1 MWKVAGRRE
10 VLTYLLGHESVIPY
24 QSHFI
29 PVLKHTKSES
39 FSCVFFVDFVPHFSH
54 TKAGLLIPQSQTLCV
69 CVVMH
74 VHVRVCGMCDLRKRI
89 VRRESMT
96 DKGLVI
102 QLEV

>member
-69 CVVMH
+69 CVV
-74 VHVRVCGMCDLRKRI
+74 VRVCGMCDLRKRI

>member
-1 MWKVAGRRE
+1 MEGCRE
-10 VLTYLLGHESVIPY
+10 EGGPDIFIRPQERHLLSIT
-24 QSHFI
+24 F
-29 PVLKHTKSES
+29 LFLFWKHTKSES

-69 CVVMH
+69 CVV
-74 VHVRVCGMCDLRKRI
+74 VRVCGMCDLRKRI

-96 DKGLVI
+96 YNDLVI